1 MSAIDEQV
9 SDRGSARYVN
19 YNIRFHPIW
28 PAPSA
33 KQVLGWIEINAIDA
47 KLFESFDGGG
57 SNGLILECQRPD
69 ELVQFCLECLD
80 GRGSRCWAE
89 DPQGGHHRFVI
100 EDGEMHFR
108 DRGSNGFGSE
118 RYE

>member
-1 MSAIDEQV
+1 MTVTNDQETH
-9 SDRGSARYVN
+9 RGPVHYVN
-19 YNIRFHPIW
+19 YNIRFHSGWGSPTV
-28 PAPSA
+28 
-33 KQVLGWIEINAIDA
+33 KEVVRWIEENRVDGR
-47 KLFESFDGGG
+47 LFESFDGGG

-108 DRGSNGFGSE
+108 DRGGNGFGSE
-118 RYE
+118 RHE